1 MKPRDILVHQDGGER
16 DVMLLHLALG
26 LAKRFEA
33 RLTALFSCPT
43 GRFPLRHKER
53 EFGDPA
59 EQAERVFIAA
69 VGQEKVEG
77 RFWRLK
83 CSDPSA
89 TLAETVFAA
98 RFFDLVVLGQF
109 VQGAPQQDEFV
120 EQVILQSGRPCLVV
134 PAVGAYPV
142 VGTNVLIAWNGGREA
157 TRALH
162 DSLALI
168 KGAECVEILMI
179 QAQAGCTASPLP
191 ASLRDHLGSHGI
203 AAINERLAG
212 EDIGVMDL
220 ILSRSF
226 DLGANLL
233 VMGAHEG
240 YHLPF
245 LRGAGTRH
253 ILRHMTLPVLMAC

>member
-1 MKPRDILVHQDGGER
+1 MKPKDILVHQDGGER
-16 DVMLLHLALG
+16 DVMLLQLALG

-33 RLTALFSCPT
+33 RLTALFSRPT
-43 GRFPLRHKER
+43 GRFPLRQDES
-53 EFGDPA
+53 ECDEPA
-59 EQAERVFIAA
+59 GQAQRVFLAA
-69 VGQEKVEG
+69 IGQEKVEG

-83 CSDPSA
+83 CGDPGA
-89 TLAETVFAA
+89 MLAETVFAA

-109 VQGAPQQDEFV
+109 VQGAPQPDEFV

-168 KGAECVEILMI
+168 KGAECVEILRVH
-179 QAQAGCTASPLP
+179 ANVALTASPAF
-191 ASLRDHLGSHGI
+191 ASLRDYLDTHGI
-203 AAINERLAG
+203 TAISERLAG

-233 VMGAHEG
+233 VMGAHGG